1 MKKESPTSPNTQDS
15 PDMNDESLFFP
26 SLLAASRPKTL
37 LAAVL
42 PVSLGSFLAYSI
54 NESFNYILFASLILS
69 TLCIQ
74 IATNLFN
81 DVIDARKGADT
92 DQRLGPKRMTSSG
105 AIAPESLLIAGLT
118 FCFMAITFSLPMI
131 VVRGI
136 PIVIIGIISLL
147 LAYGYTGGPWPLAY
161 KGLGEIFVFIFFGL
175 VAVNGT
181 FYVFTGHIS
190 PESFLLGAQ
199 SGLLCAIIIAI
210 NNVRDM
216 NEDKN
221 CGKMTLAARYGI
233 NFARMKILILSIS
246 PYVLGLIWIPLGH
259 SLTALVP
266 LMGMPLSVI
275 IAFLIIRNEPNP
287 SYNNYLGLSV
297 IAYLNF
303 SLLVYFGLA
312 LK

>member
-1 MKKESPTSPNTQDS
+1 MKKESLTSPNTQDS
-15 PDMNDESLFFP
+15 PDMDDESPFFP
-26 SLLAASRPKTL
+26 ALLAASRPKTL

-54 NESFNYILFASLILS
+54 YESFNYILFASLILS

-92 DQRLGPKRMTSSG
+92 DQRIGPKRMTSSG
-105 AIAPESLLIAGLT
+105 TIAPESLLIAGLT

-181 FYVFTGHIS
+181 FYVFTGQIC
-190 PESFLLGAQ
+190 PESLVLGAQ
-199 SGLLCAIIIAI
+199 SGLLCAIIISI

-216 NEDKN
+216 NEDKS

-233 NFARMKILILSIS
+233 NFARIKILILSIL
-246 PYVLGLIWIPLGH
+246 PYVLGLVWIPLGH
-259 SLTALVP
+259 SFTALVP

-275 IAFLIIRNEPNP
+275 IAFLIIRKEPSP

-303 SLLVYFGLA
+303 SVLVYFGLT